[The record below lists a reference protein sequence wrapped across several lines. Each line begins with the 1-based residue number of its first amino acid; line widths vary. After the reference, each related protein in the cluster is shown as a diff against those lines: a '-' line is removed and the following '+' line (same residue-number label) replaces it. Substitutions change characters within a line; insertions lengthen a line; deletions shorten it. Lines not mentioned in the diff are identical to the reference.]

1 MEKIR
6 DKVSY
11 SYIRKQ
17 LRFAVRQCAQGE
29 RAESIQEMKIQEK
42 VRNFIEENHMI
53 EEGDAVLA
61 AVSGGADSLCMLFLL
76 NAFCAE
82 LNFTLFAVHVE
93 HGIRGQESLKDAGF
107 VEEICAR
114 LCIPCK
120 VCRCRALEY
129 AKQHKL
135 TLEEGARE
143 LRYQLAQKTA
153 KEFGANKIAVAH
165 NQNDCA
171 ETMLFHLA
179 RGSGLLG
186 LCGIRPVRGQIIRPL
201 LCVERG
207 EIEGYLAGQG
217 QEFCIDRTN
226 EELQYTRN
234 KIRHQLLPLMTQIN
248 GNAVS
253 HMGQAAAVVAE
264 TAELVGE
271 LSRQAAEKYVCRCEE
286 GIRISHSLLTEPP
299 VVARA
304 VLHGVLVGAAKSS
317 KDISRVHVQQ
327 LWHLFARQSGKEAGL
342 PYGLRARR
350 TYEGILLQMGEG
362 RKAGQ
367 MIQPVSWELPLDGSL
382 RIPSYGY
389 TISTHVLEKMPEN
402 EEIPKKMYTKWLD
415 YDKIKN
421 TTRLRTR
428 QQQDYLVI
436 NQEGKRK
443 KLKKYFIDEK
453 IPSDR
458 RNQILLLADGSHILW
473 VIGYRISE
481 DVKVTEHTKR
491 ILEIHVDGGEK
502 SE

>member
-1 MEKIR
+1 M
-6 DKVSY
+6 
-11 SYIRKQ
+11 
-17 LRFAVRQCAQGE
+17 QGE
-29 RAESIQEMKIQEK
+29 RAESIREMKIQEK

-76 NAFCAE
+76 NAFSAE
-82 LNFTLFAVHVE
+82 LNFTLYAVHVE
-93 HGIRGQESLKDAGF
+93 HGIRGEESLKDAVF
-107 VEEICAR
+107 VEQICAQ
-114 LCIPCK
+114 LHIPCK

-129 AKQHKL
+129 SKQHKL

-143 LRYQLAQKTA
+143 LRYQLSSNTA

-201 LCVERG
+201 LCVARG

-217 QEFCIDRTN
+217 QDFCIDRTN

-234 KIRHQLLPLMTQIN
+234 KIRHQVLPLLTQIN

-253 HMGQAAAVVAE
+253 HMGRAAAVVSEA
-264 TAELVGE
+264 AELVEE
-271 LSRQAAEKYVCRCEE
+271 LSRRAAQKYVSRCGE
-286 GIRISHSLLTEPP
+286 GIRISHLLLTEPP

-304 VLHGVLVGAAKSS
+304 VLYSVLAKAAKSS
-317 KDISRVHVQQ
+317 KDISSVHVQQ
-327 LWHLFARQSGKEAGL
+327 LWHLFACQSGKEADL

-350 TYEGILLQMGEG
+350 TYEGILLQMGRG
-362 RKAGQ
+362 SKAGLT
-367 MIQPVSWELPLDGSL
+367 IHPVSWELPVNGSL
-382 RIPSYGY
+382 SISSYGY
-389 TISTHVLEKMPEN
+389 TISARVLEKMPQN

-421 TTRLRTR
+421 TMRLRTR
-428 QQQDYLVI
+428 QEQDYLVI
-436 NQEGKRK
+436 NREGERK

-458 RNQILLLADGSHILW
+458 RDQILLLAEGSHILW
-473 VIGYRISE
+473 VLGYRISE
-481 DVKVTEHTKR
+481 DIKVTEHTKR